1 MTWLDKG
8 KSLLK
13 GTADV
18 ASAAAGQVIRGQE
31 RLRDATGGVI
41 GRTGK
46 VLRTTG
52 ELTDRTASQMAQRLH
67 HHADRTDALALKSAS
82 RAAAWAAGAL
92 SLPGQ
97 ALRRGGEITGKV
109 APRIGTAA
117 GSTVAGGAAAACGL
131 IDSLVLA
138 QADID
143 ALRGELRQHGQR
155 LAEDSAAL
163 QRRIASAARRQR
175 RRQLLE
181 MLVVGGRP
189 LGAALPPHG
198 QLPGDIKRAFALSRP
213 DLAAAGGLPHAL
225 QHLPTGQLPVL
236 ACTLKVTLF
245 ELQLVDHFNAGT
257 LPDGMRADMAVSA
270 IQPGRGICIL
280 DDYGLVVDRLQTCVT
295 ATVEAVRQALM
306 QHPGLDVTGLV
317 DLQAQLLA
325 LAAVDTTP
333 DSCIDEVALQSAIE
347 QAAVD
352 GRLAIDPA
360 GRVPTAAA
368 LAAIQLSVLLDG
380 HTDWRELPATPEG
393 PAIPLLDSALDW
405 WTGLVTGVGSYGLA
419 GKGHARR
426 RQYQALQQAVAH
438 LRNHP
443 TTPPGL
449 QPFVG

>member
-18 ASAAAGQVIRGQE
+18 ALDAAGQVIRRQE

-41 GRTGK
+41 GSAGE

-52 ELTDRTASQMAQRLH
+52 ELTDRAASQMAQRLH
-67 HHADRTDALALKSAS
+67 RHADQSDALALRGAS

-97 ALRRGGEITGKV
+97 VLRRGGEITGRM
-109 APRIGTAA
+109 APRIGAAA

-131 IDSLVLA
+131 IDSLALG
-138 QADID
+138 QADIN
-143 ALRGELRQHGQR
+143 ALRGELRQHGER

-189 LGAALPPHG
+189 LGAALHPHG
-198 QLPGDIKRAFALSRP
+198 QLHADIERAFVLSRP
-213 DLAAAGGLPHAL
+213 DLTAAGGLPHAL

-236 ACTLKVTLF
+236 ACTLKATLF
-245 ELQLVDHFNAGT
+245 ELELVDHFNAGN
-257 LPDGMRADMAVSA
+257 LPEGMRAEMAVSA

-295 ATVEAVRQALM
+295 ATVDAVQQALM

-325 LAAVDTTP
+325 LAAADTTP
-333 DSCIDEVALQSAIE
+333 DSRIDEIDLQSAIG

-352 GRLAIDPA
+352 GRLA
-360 GRVPTAAA
+360 GLVPTATA

-380 HTDWRELPATPEG
+380 HTDWREPTATPEE
-393 PAIPLLDSALDW
+393 PAIPLLDTALAW
-405 WTGLVTGVGSYGLA
+405 WTALVTGAGSYGLA

-426 RQYQALQQAVAH
+426 EQYRSLQQALAH
-438 LRNHP
+438 LRARP
-443 TTPPGL
+443 TPPAGL
-449 QPFVG
+449 MPFAG

>member
-18 ASAAAGQVIRGQE
+18 AFDAAGQVIRRQE
-31 RLRDATGGVI
+31 SLRDATGGVI
-41 GRTGK
+41 GSAGK

-67 HHADRTDALALKSAS
+67 RHADQSDALVIKGAS

-109 APRIGTAA
+109 APRIGAAA
-117 GSTVAGGAAAACGL
+117 GSTVASGASAACGL
-131 IDSLVLA
+131 IDSLALG

-143 ALRGELRQHGQR
+143 ALRGELRQHGER

-181 MLVVGGRP
+181 MLVAAGRP
-189 LGAALPPHG
+189 LGGALHPHG
-198 QLPGDIKRAFALSRP
+198 QLPADVERAFVLSRP
-213 DLAAAGGLPHAL
+213 DLAAAGGLTDAL

-236 ACTLKVTLF
+236 ACALKTKLF
-245 ELQLVDHFNAGT
+245 ELELVDHFNAGN
-257 LPDGMRADMAVSA
+257 LPEGMRADMAISA
-270 IQPGRGICIL
+270 IQPGREICIL
-280 DDYGLVVDRLQTCVT
+280 DDYGLVVDRLQTWVS
-295 ATVEAVRQALM
+295 ATVDAVQKALM

-325 LAAVDTTP
+325 LAAADTTR
-333 DSCIDEVALQSAIE
+333 DSRIDEVALQSAIE
-347 QAAVD
+347 QAAAD
-352 GRLAIDPA
+352 GRLAISPA
-360 GRVPTAAA
+360 GLLPTTTA

-380 HTDWRELPATPEG
+380 QTDWREPPAVPEE
-393 PAIPLLDSALDW
+393 PAIPLLDTALAW
-405 WTGLVTGVGSYGLA
+405 WTALVTGAGSYGLA

-426 RQYQALQQAVAH
+426 EQYRSLQQAVAH
-438 LRNHP
+438 LRAHP
-443 TTPPGL
+443 TPPAGL
-449 QPFVG
+449 MPFAG